1 MCRQPQGRKRW
12 PDVFGGFFFFS
23 CAKTAKKQTISFIH
37 AAVSF
42 ILIPHPK
49 ISLTH
54 LLLGLVGPGGG
65 WRYRGALGLD
75 NPASGRVLWALASSL
90 AVLWSYKSSLST
102 GLWMCITTVPKGPEE
117 CHGADSAWC
126 GVR

>member
-12 PDVFGGFFFFS
+12 PDVFGGFFFS

-75 NPASGRVLWALASSL
+75 NPA
-90 AVLWSYKSSLST
+90 
-102 GLWMCITTVPKGPEE
+102 
-117 CHGADSAWC
+117 
-126 GVR
+126 